1 MASNQTK
8 RALPALMEL
17 RVSTQTNKE
26 IVKDGGGCADKAK
39 PREPG
44 MQREQQPSSDRGREG
59 HSSLYLLIP
68 NS

>member
-1 MASNQTK
+1 MASNQTT

-59 HSSLYLLIP
+59 HGRLQKGTTD
-68 NS
+68 